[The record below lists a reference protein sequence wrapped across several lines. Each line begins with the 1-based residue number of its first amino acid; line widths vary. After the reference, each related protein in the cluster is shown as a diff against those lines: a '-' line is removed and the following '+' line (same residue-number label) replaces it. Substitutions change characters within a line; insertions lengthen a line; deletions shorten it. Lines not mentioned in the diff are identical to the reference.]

1 MRDSVDVTL
10 GEVDGGACKAF
21 KAATTKVLGNFM
33 AGNYK
38 SLVEIKYR

>member
-1 MRDSVDVTL
+1 MTDSADVTL

-21 KAATTKVLGNFM
+21 KAVSTNVLENFM

-38 SLVEIKYR
+38 PLVENLNA